1 VSFLTSLTGR
11 YLEDSMTQYSAKIAW
26 TRGDATFID
35 KRYSRLHTWEF
46 DGGAVVRGSSAPTS
60 VPVPYSDPTAVDP
73 EEAFVAS
80 LASCHMLWFLSIA
93 AKHGFCVQSY
103 GDDAVGTLAAGSD
116 GKLRMTAVNLRPHV
130 VFVGEKT
137 PTAEQ
142 VEAMHAEAHRE
153 CFIANSVTTT
163 LTTTST
169 FEAAASSTV
178 A

>member
-1 VSFLTSLTGR
+1 
-11 YLEDSMTQYSAKIAW
+11 MTHYSARITW
-26 TRGDATFID
+26 NRGDAPFVD

-60 VPVPYSDPTAVDP
+60 VPLPYSDATAVDP

-80 LASCHMLWFLSIA
+80 LASCHMLWFLSLA
-93 AKHGFCVQSY
+93 AKQGFCVQSY
-103 GDDAVGTLAAGSD
+103 VDDAVGTLAAGSD

-137 PTAEQ
+137 PTAEL
-142 VEAMHAEAHRE
+142 VETMHAEAHEE
-153 CFIANSVTTT
+153 CFIANSVTTK

-169 FEAAASSTV
+169 FEVAASSIV
-178 A
+178 V